1 MESIITPGSIGSSF
15 ALLAKL
21 GIIIFLI
28 VYIVFSLAVGK
39 QVKIMTDTLEVGFE
53 SQMKAI
59 AFIHLVLSVAVLIVA
74 IIIL

>member
-1 MESIITPGSIGSSF
+1 MGDLISIGSSF
-15 ALLAKL
+15 ALLAKI

-28 VYIVFSLAVGK
+28 VYIIFSFAVSK

-53 SQMKAI
+53 SQIKAI
-59 AFIHLVLSVAVLIVA
+59 ALIHIALSVAVLVIA

>member
-1 MESIITPGSIGSSF
+1 MNDLAIIGSS
-15 ALLAKL
+15 LSLVAKI

-28 VYIVFSLAVGK
+28 VYLIFSYAVSK

-53 SQMKAI
+53 TQIKAM
-59 AFIHLVLSVAVLIVA
+59 ALIHLILSAVVLIIA

>member
-1 MESIITPGSIGSSF
+1 MNDLVAIGSSF
-15 ALLAKL
+15 ALLAKM

-28 VYIVFSLAVGK
+28 VYIIFSFAVSK

-53 SQMKAI
+53 SQIKVI
-59 AFIHLVLSVAVLIVA
+59 ALIHIALSVAVLVVA

>member
-1 MESIITPGSIGSSF
+1 MDDLAIIESSF
-15 ALLAKL
+15 ALGVKI

-28 VYIVFSLAVGK
+28 VYIVFSFAVSK

-53 SQMKAI
+53 TQIKAI
-59 AFIHLVLSVAVLIVA
+59 ALIHLILSVVVLIIA

>member
-1 MESIITPGSIGSSF
+1 MNDLVAIGSSV
-15 ALLAKL
+15 ALIAKI

-28 VYIVFSLAVGK
+28 VYIIFSFAVSK

-53 SQMKAI
+53 SQIKAI
-59 AFIHLVLSVAVLIVA
+59 ALIHIALSVAVLVIA

>member
-1 MESIITPGSIGSSF
+1 MDDLAIIGSSL
-15 ALLAKL
+15 ALGVKI

-28 VYIVFSLAVGK
+28 VYIIFSFAISK

-53 SQMKAI
+53 TQIKAM
-59 AFIHLVLSVAVLIVA
+59 ALIHLILSVVVLIIA